1 MLDNKEIVARES
13 NGGLSQHLF
22 QATGEGCFMAESGQN
37 QNHQFDLVLLGG
49 GTGGYVAAIRAK
61 QLGLNVAVVEAVKL
75 GGTCLHRGCI
85 PTKAMLK
92 SASVLDQVK
101 EAAEFGVTI
110 SGDIG
115 FEYVTALDRSLKV
128 VESQYKGLR
137 YLFDKKHKI
146 PVFMGR
152 GMILDTTTVEVTPND
167 GGGTFKLTAKDLI
180 INTGSRPR
188 GIKGI
193 EFDGKRVFNSDH
205 AVVLENMPKSVI
217 VRGGGATGVEW
228 ADIYHRYGAK
238 VTLVGR
244 VVPQEDQ
251 EVSQHLTR
259 ALQRKKMDVIP
270 DARPT
275 AEDIDLTDEGVTV
288 RIKTS
293 KGKEQVLQAESL
305 FVAIGRQ
312 GNVENIGLEAVG
324 VKAEGDIIP
333 VDSMMRTNVEHIYA
347 IGDVNGQQMLAHT
360 AMRQGIIAVEHI
372 SGLTPWP
379 LDILN
384 SASCTYCEPEI
395 GSVGLTEAQA
405 KELGYEVKLG
415 KFPMKPNAKAT
426 IEGHADGF
434 TKLIVDAETDDV
446 LGVHIIGPHATEL
459 IAEAGLARF
468 LNASVQELATT
479 IHPHPTVSEVIGEA
493 AHDALGHAIH
503 I

>member
-1 MLDNKEIVARES
+1 
-13 NGGLSQHLF
+13 
-22 QATGEGCFMAESGQN
+22 MAESGQN
-37 QNHQFDLVLLGG
+37 QDNQYDIVLLGG

-61 QLGLNVAVVEAVKL
+61 QLGFNVAVVEAVKL

-92 SASVLDQVK
+92 SASVLDEVK
-101 EAAEFGVTI
+101 ESAEYGVTLT
-110 SGDIG
+110 GEIG
-115 FEYVTALDRSLKV
+115 FEYKTALERSLKV
-128 VESQYKGLR
+128 VEGQYRGLQ

-152 GMILDTTTVEVTPND
+152 GKILDASTIEVTPND
-167 GGGTFKLTAKDLI
+167 GGTVFNLKATDII

-188 GIKGI
+188 AIKGI

-205 AVVLENMPKSVI
+205 SVVREDMPKSVI

-244 VVPQEDQ
+244 VVPQEDG
-251 EVSQHLTR
+251 EVSQHIQR
-259 ALQRKKMDVIP
+259 AFQRKKLDVIP

-275 AEDIDLTDEGVTV
+275 AEDIDISDRGVTV
-288 RIKTS
+288 RITDS
-293 KGKEQVLQAESL
+293 KGKQRVLEADAL

-312 GNVENIGLEAVG
+312 GNVEDIGLESVG
-324 VKAEGDIIP
+324 VTVEGDIIP
-333 VDSMMRTNVEHIYA
+333 VDSMLRTNVPHIYA

-360 AMRQGIIAVEHI
+360 AMHHGIIAVEHI
-372 SGLTPWP
+372 ANKNPFP
-379 LDILN
+379 LDVLN

-395 GSVGLTEAQA
+395 GSVGLTESQA
-405 KELGYEVKLG
+405 KELGYEVKIG

-426 IEGHADGF
+426 IEGHTDGF
-434 TKLIVDAETDDV
+434 TKLIVDADTDDI
-446 LGVHIIGPHATEL
+446 LGVHIVGPHATEL
-459 IAEAGLARF
+459 IATAGLARF
-468 LNASVQELATT
+468 LNASVEELATT
-479 IHPHPTVSEVIGEA
+479 VFPHPTVSEVLGES